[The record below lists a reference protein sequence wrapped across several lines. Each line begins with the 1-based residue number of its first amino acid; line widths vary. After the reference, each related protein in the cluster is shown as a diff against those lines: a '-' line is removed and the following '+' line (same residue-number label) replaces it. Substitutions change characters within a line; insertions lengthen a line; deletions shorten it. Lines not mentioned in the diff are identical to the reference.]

1 MLKQYAAYFAAF
13 VLNNLKDAKN
23 IEKIVLYGS
32 VAKGEETKESDID
45 IFIEVKKKN
54 TQFEKEIK
62 EIEHAFYDSREASLF
77 KVKGIE
83 NIFSIKTGIL
93 KEWKELYPSIASTG
107 IILYGPYEAK
117 ELPSGVKH
125 MIIIFWDAVEKNRG
139 SFLNKL
145 YGFTVNGKTYEGILT
160 KYDGRKIG
168 KSSILMPIAYK
179 QYLFELI
186 KEHKVSAKT
195 IEVFV

>member
-1 MLKQYAAYFAAF
+1 MLKHYAQYFVAF
-13 VLNNLKDAKN
+13 ILNNLKDVKN
-23 IEKIVLYGS
+23 IERIVLYGS
-32 VAKGEETKESDID
+32 VAKEEETKESDID

-54 TQFEKEIK
+54 IQFEKEIK
-62 EIEHAFYDSREASLF
+62 NIEQAFYKSREASLF

-83 NIFSIKTGIL
+83 NTFSIKIGIL
-93 KEWKELYPSIASTG
+93 KEWKELYASIASTG

-125 MIIIFWDAVEKNRG
+125 MIIIYWDNIEKNRG

-145 YGFTVNGKTYEGILT
+145 YGFTANGKTYDGILT
-160 KYDGRKIG
+160 KYGGKKVG
-168 KSSILMPIAYK
+168 KSSMLISIAYK
-179 QYLFELI
+179 QLVFDLL